1 MKRIFAAAASA
12 LALTALNGG
21 VVAGADA
28 QAPAAKS
35 FNAVYTISGRGLQA
49 GEFLYGV
56 KFENGIYEANARR
69 RMTGMIGAIVGN
81 AQNYTYAAHGRVTP
95 QGLDPQSYRHQ
106 GGKRNRLVTVDF
118 TGHQPVTTANPVMGM
133 GNPPATEAQKA
144 GAIDQ
149 VSAIASMIG
158 VNLTGRS
165 GDPCNRTIHVL
176 MDGRSRFDFVL
187 TPNGRVRVN
196 TPAYRGQAIR
206 CSVQFTPIAGF
217 PDPQVPATLTFLFA
231 PTGNGLHA
239 PLRIEMPTDIEQ
251 IGVAVLEARSFTAT

>member
-1 MKRIFAAAASA
+1 MKRILAAAAL
-12 LALTALNGG
+12 LALT
-21 VVAGADA
+21 GAASA
-28 QAPAAKS
+28 QAPAARS

-56 KFENGIYEANARR
+56 KFENGSYEANARR
-69 RMTGMIGAIVGN
+69 RMTGMVGAIVGN
-81 AQNYTYAAHGRVTP
+81 AQNYTYAASGRVTA
-95 QGLDPQSYRHQ
+95 QGLDPQAYRHQ
-106 GGKRNRLVTVDF
+106 GGKRNRVVTVDF

-158 VNLTGRS
+158 AS
-165 GDPCNRTIHVL
+165 GDPCNRTIPVL

-187 TPNGRVRVN
+187 TPNGRVPVN

-206 CSVQFTPIAGF
+206 CSVQFRPIAGF